1 VRLVLDTNVVVSA
14 MLWEGTPRLL
24 LRAAREKRIDLFTS
38 IPILAELSDILS
50 RRKFELKISASA
62 LTIDQF
68 VEDYAALAALVRPIA
83 TARIAR
89 DPDDDVVIGTALA
102 AQADVIV
109 TGDTVFQGAEELLD
123 PAGGG
128 VVSFGEVVSA
138 P

>member
-1 VRLVLDTNVVVSA
+1 
-14 MLWEGTPRLL
+14 
-24 LRAAREKRIDLFTS
+24 
-38 IPILAELSDILS
+38 
-50 RRKFELKISASA
+50 
-62 LTIDQF
+62 
-68 VEDYAALAALVRPIA
+68 
-83 TARIAR
+83 
-89 DPDDDVVIGTALA
+89 LA